1 MPFVLKVAFRY
12 LSANKSQTAL
22 LISGVAVGVFVFVFM
37 SALIGG
43 LAVFL
48 VQRTV
53 GDISHVTIEAPS
65 REAEAIVFDR
75 HTQQLLVRQRS
86 TAQRELLR
94 TADAFLPLIEGLAAV
109 EAISP
114 QVVGNG
120 FVIRGQVR
128 AAVAVTGVEP
138 DRVSAIAD
146 LASRL
151 TAGTTELT
159 SSTIVMGRQL
169 AADLG
174 VGVGQV
180 VRLQSDR
187 GIERPFLVGG
197 LFEIGVEA
205 LDSRAAFVALSAAR
219 TLFEVPQGLS
229 RIEVKL
235 RDLYEAEAVARRI
248 AADTGLSATPWTES
262 NAQLLDGLRAQAS
275 SGNLI
280 KAFALIT
287 IVIGV
292 ASALSLSTY
301 RRRPEIGIM
310 RAMGATR
317 RFVMVVFILQG
328 ALIGVIGGLFGI
340 GLGFAALSP
349 FPVPEL
355 AAAGGLPVDVRL
367 GAYDLA
373 FVLTAIAATLASILP
388 SRAAARVEPVTVIS
402 Q

>member
-1 MPFVLKVAFRY
+1 MPFILKVAFRY
-12 LSANKSQTAL
+12 LTANKSQTAL
-22 LISGVAVGVFVFVFM
+22 LVTGVAVGVFVFVFM

-48 VQRTV
+48 VQRTI
-53 GDISHVTIEAPS
+53 GDISHVTIAAPA
-65 REAEAIVFDR
+65 RDAEAIVLDGE
-75 HTQQLLVRQRS
+75 TQQLLVRQRS
-86 TAQRELLR
+86 TLQRELLR
-94 TADAFLPLIEGLAAV
+94 TADAFLPLIEAMPEIRAV
-109 EAISP
+109 SP

-120 FVIRGQVR
+120 FIIRGQVR
-128 AAVAVTGVEP
+128 SAVAVTGVEP
-138 DRVSAIAD
+138 DKVSAIAD
-146 LASRL
+146 LDSRL
-151 TAGTTELT
+151 TQGSTELT
-159 SSTIVMGRQL
+159 SSTIVFGQQL
-169 AADLG
+169 ADDLG
-174 VGVGQV
+174 VRVGQV

-187 GIERPFLVGG
+187 GIERPFQVGG
-197 LFEIGVEA
+197 LFEVGVEA
-205 LDSRAAFVALSAAR
+205 LDSRAAFVSLSAAR

-235 RDLYEAEAVARRI
+235 VDLYQSDQMAGRIEAE
-248 AADTGLSATPWTES
+248 TGLDATPWTEN

-310 RAMGATR
+310 RAMGASR
-317 RFVMVVFILQG
+317 RFVTAVFIVQG
-328 ALIGVIGGLFGI
+328 GLIGVFGGLIGI
-340 GLGFAALSP
+340 ALGYLALSP
-349 FPVPEL
+349 FPVPEQTT
-355 AAAGGLPVDVRL
+355 AAGLPVDVRL

-373 FVLTAIAATLASILP
+373 FVLTAVAATLASILP
-388 SRAAARVEPVTVIS
+388 SLSAARVAPATVLT

>member
-53 GDISHVTIEAPS
+53 GDISHVTIAAPG
-65 REAEAIVFDR
+65 READAIAP
-75 HTQQLLVRQRS
+75 TLGTELLLVRQRS
-86 TAQRELLR
+86 TTRRELLR
-94 TADAFLPLIEGLAAV
+94 TGEAFIPLIEGMDEVASF
-109 EAISP
+109 SP

-120 FVIRGQVR
+120 FIIRGQVR

-138 DRVSAIAD
+138 QKVSAIAD
-146 LASRL
+146 LRSRIV
-151 TAGTTELT
+151 AGSAELT
-159 SSTIVMGRQL
+159 SSTILMGASL
-169 AADLG
+169 AEDLG
-174 VGVGQV
+174 VRVGQV
-180 VRLQSDR
+180 VQLQSDR
-187 GIERPFLVGG
+187 GIERPYLVGG

-205 LDSRAAFVALSAAR
+205 LDSRAAFVTLSAAR
-219 TLFEVPQGLS
+219 TLFETPQGLS

-235 RDLYEAEAVARRI
+235 KDLYRAEEVAGRL
-248 AADTGLSATPWTES
+248 AAETGLEATPWTEN

-280 KAFALIT
+280 KAFALVSIT
-287 IVIGV
+287 IGV

-310 RAMGATR
+310 RAMGASR
-317 RFVMVVFILQG
+317 GFVTAVFIIQG
-328 ALIGVIGGLFGI
+328 ALIGIIGGLMGA
-340 GLGFAALSP
+340 GLGYLALSP

-355 AAAGGLPVDVRL
+355 AEAGGLPVDVRL
-367 GAYDLA
+367 GAYDIA
-373 FVLTAIAATLASILP
+373 IALTALAATLASILP
-388 SRAAARVEPVTVIS
+388 SRAASRVEPVTVIS